1 MCIYYI
7 YLVFCFDPNKK
18 KTRKLFEIP
27 VPSAFFFSFQT
38 HSTVLI
44 ESIIF
49 ISVCLRQHDDVNVT
63 VTSRTKIC
71 PTQRQRRLHHPKQ
84 QASQLQFCWFGIV
97 AKNLSQMRGK
107 WRWWTV
113 IIKNSA
119 LKCGKKKCNLW
130 WKFSRLIWMDI
141 PAKKFF

>member
-1 MCIYYI
+1 MNKKKLVYQIPNSVVIKLAKHDLVMSMDMESDNFIIQLQLCIYYI

-63 VTSRTKIC
+63 VITY
-71 PTQRQRRLHHPKQ
+71 
-84 QASQLQFCWFGIV
+84 
-97 AKNLSQMRGK
+97 KNLPNPTTTTTPSSEAAS
-107 WRWWTV
+107 
-113 IIKNSA
+113 ISIA
-119 LKCGKKKCNLW
+119 IL
-130 WKFSRLIWMDI
+130 LIWHCR
-141 PAKKFF
+141 

>member
-7 YLVFCFDPNKK
+7 YLVFWSDPNK

-63 VTSRTKIC
+63 VITYKNLPNPLKTTTTR
-71 PTQRQRRLHHPKQ
+71 PHHPKQ

-119 LKCGKKKCNLW
+119 LKCVICGGSFLNLFGW
-130 WKFSRLIWMDI
+130 IFQQRNSFKY
-141 PAKKFF
+141 